1 MTIFAISNDNYISV
15 LDSIKDTKNNPETE
29 HFSSLKDLTRLA
41 AQWPA
46 SRLIEIWNNLP
57 GTTPVKKFTDRKAAV
72 TRIWK
77 QISGQS
83 IAASPTGK
91 AVQRVS
97 DGAKGAEDAHERS
110 VAEPAADVTPANR
123 KSRDEATQTKRPRR
137 GAPKAHGPRE
147 GSKTATVLALLKRA
161 GGVSSQDLMDATGW
175 QAHSVRGFLSGT
187 VVKKLGLAV
196 VFAKGKDG
204 TRKYSIQR

>member
-1 MTIFAISNDNYISV
+1 MTIFAISKDNYITV
-15 LDSIKDTKNNPETE
+15 LDSVKDTKNNPETE

-41 AQWPA
+41 AQWPT

-57 GTTPVKKFTDRKAAV
+57 GTTPVKKFTDRETAV

-77 QISGQS
+77 QILGQS
-83 IAASPTGK
+83 VAASPTGK

-97 DGAKGAEDAHERS
+97 DGAKGAEDAHERN
-110 VAEPAADVTPANR
+110 VAEPAADVAPANG
-123 KSRDEATQTKRPRR
+123 KSSDEATQTKRPRR
-137 GAPKAHGPRE
+137 GAPEVQGPRE

-161 GGVSSQDLMDATGW
+161 GGVSSQQLMDATGW

-187 VVKKLGLAV
+187 VVKKLGLALV
-196 VFAKGKDG
+196 SAKGKDG
-204 TRKYSIQR
+204 TRKYSI

>member
-1 MTIFAISNDNYISV
+1 MTIFAIRKDNYITV
-15 LDSIKDTKNNPETE
+15 LDSVKDTKNNPETE

-41 AQWPA
+41 AQWPT

-57 GTTPVKKFTDRKAAV
+57 GTTPVKKFTDRKTAV

-77 QISGQS
+77 QILGQS
-83 IAASPTGK
+83 VAASPTGK

-97 DGAKGAEDAHERS
+97 DGAKAAEDAHERN
-110 VAEPAADVTPANR
+110 VTEPAADVTAANG
-123 KSRDEATQTKRPRR
+123 KSSDEATQTKRPRR

-161 GGVSSQDLMDATGW
+161 GGVSSQQLMDATGW

-187 VVKKLGLAV
+187 VVKKMGLV
-196 VFAKGKDG
+196 VVSAKGKDG